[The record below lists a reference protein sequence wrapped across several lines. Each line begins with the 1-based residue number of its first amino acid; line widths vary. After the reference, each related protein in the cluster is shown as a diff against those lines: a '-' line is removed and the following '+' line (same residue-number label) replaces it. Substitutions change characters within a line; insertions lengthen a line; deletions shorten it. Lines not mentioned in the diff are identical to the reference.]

1 MRPAGGKRSALLPS
15 VTMPVIV
22 LSLRFAPVGLSGRAL
37 ENALTLDALSI
48 GPLRAAKPA
57 DVDALLDLV
66 FGPDRRRRTAYRIRD
81 GMTALDDLSFA
92 ALDRQGRLIG
102 SLQCW
107 PAALDGT
114 VPLVLVGPV
123 AVQPE
128 HQREGIGRMMMDRMI
143 AAADYIGSDPLV
155 LIGDP
160 EYYGRFF
167 GFEAHWTRDWSVPG
181 PVERRRLLAR
191 VPKGM
196 TLPAEG
202 HLGPRR

>member
-1 MRPAGGKRSALLPS
+1 MLCAD
-15 VTMPVIV
+15 VTK
-22 LSLRFAPVGLSGRAL
+22 LSLRFAAVELSGRAL
-37 ENALTLDALSI
+37 DHPAPLEALTI
-48 GPLRAAKPA
+48 GPLLTARPA
-57 DVDALLDLV
+57 DIDALLDRV
-66 FGPDRRRRTAYRIRD
+66 FGADRRRRTAYRIRD
-81 GMTALDDLSFA
+81 GMTAVADLSFA
-92 ALDRQGRLIG
+92 AFGAQGKLVG

-114 VPLVLVGPV
+114 IPLVLVGPV
-123 AVQPE
+123 AVEPE
-128 HQREGIGRMMMDRMI
+128 HQRSGIGRTMMERMI

-167 GFEAHWTRDWSVPG
+167 GFESHWTQRWTVPG

-191 VPKGM
+191 VPKGES
-196 TLPAEG
+196 LPADG

>member
-1 MRPAGGKRSALLPS
+1 LPPLPA
-15 VTMPVIV
+15 VIV
-22 LSLRFAPVGLSGRAL
+22 LSLRFARFGLIGRAL
-37 ENALTLDALSI
+37 DDLVALDALTI

-57 DVDALLDLV
+57 DVDALLDRV
-66 FGPDRRRRTAYRIRD
+66 FGADRRRRTAYRIRD
-81 GMTALDDLSFA
+81 GMTAIADLSFA
-92 ALDRQGRLIG
+92 AFDAQGRLAG

-128 HQREGIGRMMMDRMI
+128 LQREGIGRTMMDRMI
-143 AAADYIGSDPLV
+143 AAADYIRSDPLV

-167 GFEAHWTRDWSVPG
+167 GFEAHWTQDWTVPG

-191 VPKGM
+191 VPAGM
-196 TLPAEG
+196 SLPAEG